1 MSCNGG
7 AAIRKGVSKKIH
19 KNTIK
24 KSYDKNLSFSKA
36 IKLFQDCYELES
48 HCEISIENGY
58 GDDQFSLPDT
68 YSTDTEFCNANRL
81 MEEYLT
87 DDFMDKFVEQSY
99 TGYLDDIIIIDEKKE
114 SKIVEYF
121 ESENIK
127 IIRDDK
133 LMNETLNPDWFHK
146 MEREQR
152 MLESV
157 SGGRPVSQLP
167 PRYRFPNKRHPFGK
181 VQCFSLE
188 WEKAYHWS

>member
-1 MSCNGG
+1 MKNQFKPYKDEAAGG
-7 AAIRKGVSKKIH
+7 YLYGVLHPEIVVLPLGIIWDLIEAWD
-19 KNTIK
+19 NVK

-58 GDDQFSLPDT
+58 GDDQFSLPGT

-146 MEREQR
+146 MEREQ
-152 MLESV
+152 MKNFIKDI
-157 SGGRPVSQLP
+157 G
-167 PRYRFPNKRHPFGK
+167 
-181 VQCFSLE
+181 SLMKLKKSKE
-188 WEKAYHWS
+188 

>member
-1 MSCNGG
+1 MKNQFKPYKDEAAGG
-7 AAIRKGVSKKIH
+7 YLYGVLHPEIVVLPLGIIWDLIEAWD
-19 KNTIK
+19 NVK
-24 KSYDKNLSFSKA
+24 KSYDEKLSFSKA

-87 DDFMDKFVEQSY
+87 DDFLDKFVEQSY

-146 MEREQR
+146 MEREQ
-152 MLESV
+152 MKNFIKDI
-157 SGGRPVSQLP
+157 G
-167 PRYRFPNKRHPFGK
+167 
-181 VQCFSLE
+181 SLMKLKKSKE
-188 WEKAYHWS
+188 L

>member
-1 MSCNGG
+1 MKNQFKPYKDEAAGG
-7 AAIRKGVSKKIH
+7 YLYGVLHPEIVVLPLGIIWDLIEAWD
-19 KNTIK
+19 NVK

-87 DDFMDKFVEQSY
+87 DDFLDKFVEQSY
-99 TGYLDDIIIIDEKKE
+99 TGYLDDIIIIDEKNE

-146 MEREQR
+146 MKMEQ
-152 MLESV
+152 MKNFIKDI
-157 SGGRPVSQLP
+157 G
-167 PRYRFPNKRHPFGK
+167 
-181 VQCFSLE
+181 SLMKLKKSKE
-188 WEKAYHWS
+188 